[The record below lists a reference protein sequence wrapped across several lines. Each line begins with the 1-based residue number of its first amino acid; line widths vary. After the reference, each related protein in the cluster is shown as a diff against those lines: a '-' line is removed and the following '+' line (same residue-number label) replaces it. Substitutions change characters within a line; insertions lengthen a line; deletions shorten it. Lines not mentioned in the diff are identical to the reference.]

1 VDGGVDTATSTDSAA
16 AGTSTDNGNMIFIFD
31 RKTKN
36 EWLSLLILNRTL

>member
-1 VDGGVDTATSTDSAA
+1 MVVSIQQLLQIPPLQVHH
-16 AGTSTDNGNMIFIFD
+16 TDNGNMIFIFD